1 MALLN
6 QVLLTQP
13 YASNPVT
20 PIHSAWLLPV
30 DVLTLLRQVLLTQ
43 TALCIKSRHEDC
55 LVCLAQKVNLML

>member
-13 YASNPVT
+13 YASNSDA
-20 PIHSAWLLPV
+20 IYSAWLLPV
-30 DVLTLLRQVLLTQ
+30 DVLTLLSQVLLTQ

-55 LVCLAQKVNLML
+55 LVCLAQYFNLML